1 MENDMVQIQ
10 IKMPQGTTFERS
22 QQVWKQ
28 ISDAGDSIDPHFKP
42 RLKEDEQIINHYFG
56 FVRPVQIEAYY
67 DLEPSDVREISTKE
81 IGNYFRTALG
91 DIPDAEEVNIR
102 YTFNESDPD
111 LRFSIFA
118 NDMETLQ
125 SAVKDLEKKLMS
137 YDEIY
142 YVINNINSVNE
153 ELHIELKP
161 GAEKMG
167 FNLQN
172 VSKQVRQAYFG
183 DEAQRLARPGGDVKV
198 MVRYPLEDR
207 RSLDSLQNFYL
218 RSPDGNE
225 VPLMSIVDL
234 KLAPGIKR
242 IQRRD
247 RMRSASVKAG
257 LPDSARQQ
265 IQEELDKDFFPE
277 WEERHPGVS
286 RKLSGQAEGQAKFLQ
301 EVVSL
306 YLMAFFAMYAVI
318 AIAFRSYFL
327 PLAIMTAIPFAYMG
341 SVFGHYMMDMKMALF
356 SFFGIAAAAG
366 VVVNDNLVLVDYA
379 NKLKEKGVDAYHSA
393 VEAATA
399 RFHPILLTSLTT
411 IIGLMPLML
420 DDSLQLQDLKPT
432 VVSLSFGVFF
442 AFFITLFFVP
452 SLYGIGEDM
461 HQWFSKKWSLLKSRF
476 SGSKEVD
483 QAAE

>member
-1 MENDMVQIQ
+1 MAKGSDDMNKVVSSENKQSQSGWRLRLGLTIFIIGFAIAITLTQTGRVNFSFMPEMENDMVQIQ

-183 DEAQRLARPGGDVKV
+183 DEAQCHR
-198 MVRYPLEDR
+198 
-207 RSLDSLQNFYL
+207 
-218 RSPDGNE
+218 
-225 VPLMSIVDL
+225 
-234 KLAPGIKR
+234 
-242 IQRRD
+242 
-247 RMRSASVKAG
+247 
-257 LPDSARQQ
+257 
-265 IQEELDKDFFPE
+265 
-277 WEERHPGVS
+277 
-286 RKLSGQAEGQAKFLQ
+286 
-301 EVVSL
+301 
-306 YLMAFFAMYAVI
+306 
-318 AIAFRSYFL
+318 
-327 PLAIMTAIPFAYMG
+327 
-341 SVFGHYMMDMKMALF
+341 
-356 SFFGIAAAAG
+356 
-366 VVVNDNLVLVDYA
+366 
-379 NKLKEKGVDAYHSA
+379 
-393 VEAATA
+393 
-399 RFHPILLTSLTT
+399 
-411 IIGLMPLML
+411 
-420 DDSLQLQDLKPT
+420 
-432 VVSLSFGVFF
+432 
-442 AFFITLFFVP
+442 
-452 SLYGIGEDM
+452 
-461 HQWFSKKWSLLKSRF
+461 
-476 SGSKEVD
+476 
-483 QAAE
+483 